1 MNIKE
6 AMKIVA
12 YNVIVK
18 GDEEIELA
26 LQTVEN
32 ELGLDPVISHG
43 NGEPFHYTEQEVTPL
58 DAANYFT
65 PDAMAEC
72 MDGVS
77 DELNQVLWK
86 VVSDYEKDFG
96 VKEYEEPIDMNGDLS
111 LAAMWGKF
119 TNDQRAQINDI
130 LTKNENG

>member
-1 MNIKE
+1 
-6 AMKIVA
+6 MKIVA
-12 YNVIVK
+12 YNVIVN
-18 GDEEIELA
+18 GDEQIELA

-32 ELGLDPVISHG
+32 ELGLDSVISHG
-43 NGEPFHYTEQEVTPL
+43 NGEPFHYKEQEVIPL

-65 PDAMAEC
+65 PDDMAEC

-96 VKEYEEPIDMNGDLS
+96 VKEYEEPIDMYEDLS
-111 LAAMWGKF
+111 LTAMWGKF